1 MGSCGSWRKLAEKA
15 VAGIKG
21 ALLDWD
27 DILAFRLRGQ
37 SFSSYIRLRGRPLS
51 GLLGLHSM
59 ARRAVRTV
67 FTSSVHE
74 CDKQMSLF
82 ILFHR
87 VELSP

>member
-1 MGSCGSWRKLAEKA
+1 VGVGASWQRKA

-27 DILAFRLRGQ
+27 DILAFRLRG
-37 SFSSYIRLRGRPLS
+37 RPSGAAGWLS

-59 ARRAVRTV
+59 ARRAVRTI

-74 CDKQMSLF
+74 CDKQLSLFILF

-87 VELSP
+87 IELSP